1 MQGPDGPEDP
11 RLTDGRTVR
20 QAVKIPMGER
30 ERAKPFRAFIVP
42 CGGGGEGVFFLIFFW
57 FSFGFLL
64 ILFWFFLR

>member
-42 CGGGGEGVFFLIFFW
+42 CGGGGAGVFSLVFY
-57 FSFGFLL
+57 
-64 ILFWFFLR
+64 